1 MTEETV
7 VAVFDTETHAQAAVR
22 ELEANGIPSSA
33 ISRHSKG
40 SMTGSEG
47 SMLNTS
53 SATGTSRTGTST
65 GTSTGASNGREDQG
79 FWSWLFGTDDS
90 DYRERSVYN
99 QTIETGGSVVAVRV
113 DAARADEVMRILED
127 HNPVDI
133 DERMSAFGGG
143 TTTTTTET
151 TTAAGATAAG
161 VPGITTGATHA
172 PASSGT
178 LGTSHAT
185 TSTTGMSATH
195 ASSTDRVS
203 ADGGEEVIPLAEE
216 SLQIGK
222 RQVNRGST
230 RIRRFVVET
239 PVEETVTLRDET
251 VSVDRRP
258 VTGRSAAPSDAF
270 TEKTV
275 TVTETD
281 EEAVVGKTARVTEE
295 VVIHKEA
302 HERLET
308 VHDTVRREDVE
319 VVRGDDSDD
328 RSSFATGET
337 AADRAMDRDDRLT
350 HSTNDPLRSSDR
362 STLGED
368 GSMPLNDPDKKSTPR
383 V

>member
-7 VAVFDTETHAQAAVR
+7 VAVFDTEAHAQAAVR
-22 ELEANGIPSSA
+22 DLEANGIPSSA

-40 SMTGSEG
+40 SMAGSEG

-53 SATGTSRTGTST
+53 SATGTTGTGTS
-65 GTSTGASNGREDQG
+65 SGREDQG
-79 FWSWLFGTDDS
+79 FWSWLFGADDS

-99 QTIETGGSVVAVRV
+99 QTMETGGSVVTVRTSS
-113 DAARADEVMRILED
+113 ARADEVMRILED

-172 PASSGT
+172 PASTGT

-185 TSTTGMSATH
+185 TSTSGLSATH

-319 VVRGDDSDD
+319 VTRGDDPDD
-328 RSSFATGET
+328 RSAFVTDET
-337 AADRAMDRDDRLT
+337 AAGRPMDRPMDHDDRLT